1 MKSRECLSDLFLTLF
16 PLYKRP
22 LLLPFSFS
30 FALSLPYCPIF
41 AGQTTTAIS
50 LSPFMTP
57 VHLNPP
63 HDSDPFQLAEEQKD
77 DQHLHLLHSSSHNRA
92 ASSSVSWTNFQDQ
105 RMIIMEESQQHDQKA
120 RVRDLLIYSK
130 VYYFS
135 FLVKFFCMCFYMIS

>member
-1 MKSRECLSDLFLTLF
+1 
-16 PLYKRP
+16 
-22 LLLPFSFS
+22 
-30 FALSLPYCPIF
+30 
-41 AGQTTTAIS
+41 
-50 LSPFMTP
+50 MTP

-63 HDSDPFQLAEEQKD
+63 HDPDPFQLAEEQKD

-92 ASSSVSWTNFQDQ
+92 ASSSVSWTNCQDQ

-135 FLVKFFCMCFYMIS
+135 FLVKFFCMCFYIISEF